1 MADRI
6 ATREVY
12 NSETGELF
20 RQGDVIPDTEENA
33 ILFQSKTRNGRKVVP
48 GIDDGLRTT
57 AMKIAGGDRA
67 KEGAGQDGRKPAPKA
82 KAAPK
87 GKVAAAPVDAVDAVG
102 EVEEGG
108 APRAATGSALD

>member
-20 RQGDVIPDTEENA
+20 RQGDVIPDTEENEV
-33 ILFQSKTRNGRKVVP
+33 IFTEKTRNKRVVIP

-67 KEGAGQDGRKPAPKA
+67 KEGAGQDGRKPAPKP

-87 GKVAAAPVDAVDAVG
+87 VKDAAAADDAVG
-102 EVEEGG
+102 DVEEGG

>member
-1 MADRI
+1 MADRT

-33 ILFQSKTRNGRKVVP
+33 ILFKSKTRNGRKVVP

-67 KEGAGQDGRKPAPKA
+67 KEGAGQDGRKPAPKP

-87 GKVAAAPVDAVDAVG
+87 DKAAAAADDAVG
-102 EVEEGG
+102 DVEEGG
-108 APRAATGSALD
+108 APRAATSSALD